1 MNARGQKRSRDWGAW
16 MDNVDWVLVVRGASL
31 GFTILVISG
40 LLHPLVVKFSV
51 PLGLAWLVFGSVVA
65 FMAAAWRV
73 GPADSPV
80 LTGMLAALI
89 SYTLSVPLIYISE
102 RHLVPQDVLMFAG
115 LAIVVGSIVGFVAG
129 RRHVE

>member
-1 MNARGQKRSRDWGAW
+1 
-16 MDNVDWVLVVRGASL
+16 
-31 GFTILVISG
+31 
-40 LLHPLVVKFSV
+40 
-51 PLGLAWLVFGSVVA
+51 
-65 FMAAAWRV
+65 MAAAWRV

-115 LAIVVGSIVGFVAG
+115 LAILVGSIVGFVAG
-129 RRHVE
+129 QRHVE